1 MILIVES
8 GATKSDWRVIDTI
21 GKRVAD
27 TFILPGINVSAMPMQ
42 SVIEILGTG
51 LGRIEGQIKE
61 IYLYVAGVVT
71 KDVCKR
77 ISDFILTLHPSASID
92 IQNDMIAAARAVCGK
107 GEGIVAIMGTGSNAG
122 FYNGSTL
129 CQKTLS
135 GGYILGD
142 YGSAS
147 VLGRMFITDYLA
159 KDVPELIAD
168 NFDREFKYS
177 YEDIIDNVYY
187 RSAPSRFLGSLAPFI
202 LSCYNDSSYVHELVD
217 SNFRLFIDT
226 TLSKYDTTSYPVGIV
241 GGFGYA
247 ARDIFTKLCSESGIH
262 ISTYIKSPIEV
273 LIKQI
278 TEKIHD

>member
-8 GATKSDWRVIDTI
+8 GATKSDWRVIDNI

-61 IYLYVAGVVT
+61 MYLYVAGVVT
-71 KDVCKR
+71 KDVYRR

-202 LSCYNDSSYVHELVD
+202 LSCYNDSSYVQKLVD

-247 ARDIFTKLCSESGIH
+247 ARDIFTKLCSESGIR
-262 ISTYIKSPIEV
+262 ISSYVKSPIEV

-278 TEKIHD
+278 TEKIHE